1 MHLRDPYQVL
11 GVLPSASIEE
21 VRSAY
26 RQAVLRCHP
35 DTHPENREDAVRQ
48 FREATAAYRV
58 ILCRAP
64 SPAHNVENMID
75 QRVYAPQDFAVM
87 LDDCLRVS
95 QADAWQGPNRPHR
108 VDMPSRDENAC
119 FAGGVALSV
128 VLALVV
134 MSAIAAWGVRTVPTG
149 GTLWALMIA
158 GLGLYAAMLVGCVFV
173 VRATR
178 RIVYLVA
185 RRGFRRALPGAQRP
199 LNLP

>member
-35 DTHPENREDAVRQ
+35 DTHPENREDAVRH
-48 FREATAAYRV
+48 FREATAAYRA

-64 SPAHNVENMID
+64 SPAHTVENMID

-87 LDDCLRVS
+87 LDDYLRVS
-95 QADAWQGPNRPHR
+95 QTEAWQGPTRPHR
-108 VDMPSRDENAC
+108 LDMPSRDENAC

-134 MSAIAAWGVRTVPTG
+134 MSAVAAWGVKTVPTG
-149 GTLWALMIA
+149 STLWALAIA
-158 GLGLYAAMLVGCVFV
+158 GLGLYAAMVVGCIFL

-178 RIVYLVA
+178 RIVYLVT